1 MLVHI
6 SALDPLWQVQTIGAA
21 RARDWTG
28 VLILWLLDW
37 FAWTLHA
44 WTYFHAALPEE
55 ELVKR
60 LGPKG
65 SWVRRLRAF
74 LAWGKDRPVHGMDL
88 AELRAYQF
96 LVEGQVQTAMY
107 IAVLLC
113 YPDRN
118 VDAGRGDPPQRAA
131 L

>member
-1 MLVHI
+1 M
-6 SALDPLWQVQTIGAA
+6 
-21 RARDWTG
+21 
-28 VLILWLLDW
+28 
-37 FAWTLHA
+37 
-44 WTYFHAALPEE
+44 
-55 ELVKR
+55 VKR

-96 LVEGQVQTAMY
+96 LVEGQVQSAMY

-113 YPDRN
+113 Y
-118 VDAGRGDPPQRAA
+118 G
-131 L
+131 